1 MHILSKHEAAVI
13 FSQEVTMAEA
23 ILLAGIKE
31 SFTKVNFPAHFMQA
45 IPNVNEQEQLHVH
58 LTTYKLVRFSKVL

>member
-1 MHILSKHEAAVI
+1 MD
-13 FSQEVTMAEA
+13 FT
-23 ILLAGIKE
+23 GKE
-31 SFTKVNFPAHFMQA
+31 SFTKVNFPTHFMQA